1 MNNGIDLVSYAST
14 ISEAAGYRRRS
25 ALEKYGLIGAKFLTS
40 VLQDRSEENLMKEV
54 GQATVSALCDFGG
67 RVTGDSQ
74 AAAQIEL
81 IGNVAIDSVM
91 VASDSM
97 RRLK

>member
-1 MNNGIDLVSYAST
+1 MKNVIDFISYVST
-14 ISEAAGYRRRS
+14 ISEATGYRRRS
-25 ALEKYGLIGAKFLTS
+25 EFAKYGIIGAKFLLS
-40 VLQDRSEENLMKEV
+40 VFQDRSEENLMKEV
-54 GQATVSALCDFGG
+54 GQATVSALCDCGG